1 MKREM
6 SESEMRKFWER
17 LCEKIGFWG
26 RSCRMCSTIPM
37 HVLHVRP
44 GAEKIKAIFRAEIRT
59 RRDLQS
65 ARLPR

>member
-26 RSCRMCSTIPM
+26 SCRIGSTIPM